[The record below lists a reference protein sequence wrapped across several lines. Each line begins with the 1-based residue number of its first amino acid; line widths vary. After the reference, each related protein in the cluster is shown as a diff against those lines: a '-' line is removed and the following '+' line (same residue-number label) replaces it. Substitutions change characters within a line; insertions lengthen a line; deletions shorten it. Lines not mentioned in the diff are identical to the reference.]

1 MLILD
6 QPEKSFQGFKDLIKN
21 FNFFKMLMSAIQNKM
36 IPDIL
41 INDILPIWK
50 NQTIIQ
56 AKLYKV
62 SKCGCLLA
70 QWINLLVEY
79 NLKKETINSSKRREP
94 ELDKKI
100 KSASL
105 SIIDLEKEKIMIQE
119 IIEKKKS
126 EIETKIEMAHEEFT
140 EKFRLIGQGN
150 GEPELLMRHDKEIKG
165 ILSSSNSNI
174 EKSFEFPDFKNK
186 DLYGENSVKH
196 IEHQISYEGKFEDAG
211 CCRIKFFCF

>member
-62 SKCGCLLA
+62 SKFGCLLA

-105 SIIDLEKEKIMIQE
+105 SIIDIEKEKIMIQE
-119 IIEKKKS
+119 IIEKKK
-126 EIETKIEMAHEEFT
+126 A
-140 EKFRLIGQGN
+140 RLKQ
-150 GEPELLMRHDKEIKG
+150 K
-165 ILSSSNSNI
+165 
-174 EKSFEFPDFKNK
+174 
-186 DLYGENSVKH
+186 
-196 IEHQISYEGKFEDAG
+196 
-211 CCRIKFFCF
+211 